1 MLVLS
6 KVFNTFNRVFNIP
19 GIIKYSLTVYIITKI

>member
-6 KVFNTFNRVFNIP
+6 KVFNTFNRVSNIP
-19 GIIKYSLTVYIITKI
+19 RIIKFPKTVYIIT